1 MTKYRNTSLLL
12 KKYIDDEQNCRELAH
27 SSDTDPTMRQYY
39 EGKSQVL
46 ENVIKDLQN
55 APFADEETIYR
66 RVKRRYLKEDI
77 KTVLADDFEMD
88 EVSYDMLC
96 ELADMAENAMEWNL
110 APRNVIHDTI
120 QYYLDTHGL

>member
-1 MTKYRNTSLLL
+1 M
-12 KKYIDDEQNCRELAH
+12 KKYKNTEFLAEEWRKRLKTIKGLGAYSDREAGYADGEAMAYAAVLDD
-27 SSDTDPTMRQYY
+27 
-39 EGKSQVL
+39 L
-46 ENVIKDLQN
+46 EHV
-55 APFADEETIYR
+55 PEVDEETIYR

-77 KTVLADDFEMD
+77 EAVLADDFDIE
-88 EVSYDMLC
+88 EPSYDMLC